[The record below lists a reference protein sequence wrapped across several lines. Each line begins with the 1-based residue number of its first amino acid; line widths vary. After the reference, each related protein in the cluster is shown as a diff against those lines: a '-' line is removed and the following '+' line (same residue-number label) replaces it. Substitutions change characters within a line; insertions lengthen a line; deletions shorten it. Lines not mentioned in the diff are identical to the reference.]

1 MAMARPVLA
10 TRAAMDGIHSIAALD
25 ALVADEAD
33 QLAYKAID
41 LLRKGDRTGWGEL
54 GRDLVTRHY
63 NWTTNLSRVREL
75 LERCS
80 WAPEGSRAT
89 LRMVDAAREVDGPD
103 QVILK
108 EHPVC

>member
-1 MAMARPVLA
+1 
-10 TRAAMDGIHSIAALD
+10 
-25 ALVADEAD
+25 
-33 QLAYKAID
+33 
-41 LLRKGDRTGWGEL
+41 
-54 GRDLVTRHY
+54 
-63 NWTTNLSRVREL
+63 

-89 LRMVDAAREVDGPD
+89 LRMVDADREVDGTD